1 MFVSVKGIPHLSAQL
16 LFGKYSVRN
25 VSILPSVVA
34 TLLTVL
40 ISLIVA
46 APIGV
51 FTAVFLNEYTK
62 KGSKAVK
69 VIRTA
74 IDILSGIP
82 SIVYALFGMVTFVVW
97 LGGKQS
103 ILAGS
108 LTIAIMLLPT
118 VVRSTEE
125 SLKSVPDGLREGS
138 LALGAGKVRT
148 VFKVVLPSA
157 LPGIAS
163 AIILAM
169 GRVVSESAPFI
180 YTMGNSLKGMPA
192 GVTDSGTTLAVALY
206 RLAGEGRFV
215 NQAYATAFVLIV
227 VVLSLNAVADLITKK
242 LDKKLK
248 GSKDGK

>member
-1 MFVSVKGIPHLSAQL
+1 M
-16 LFGKYSVRN
+16 
-25 VSILPSVVA
+25 
-34 TLLTVL
+34 
-40 ISLIVA
+40 
-46 APIGV
+46 
-51 FTAVFLNEYTK
+51 
-62 KGSKAVK
+62 
-69 VIRTA
+69 
-74 IDILSGIP
+74 SGIP

-180 YTMGNSLKGMPA
+180 YTMGNSLKGMPT